1 LRHPYCHGPANGRH
15 VPPVSPAGV
24 EVLVLAKL
32 PDRPASA
39 GLGAASCRAIWVA
52 TNAIEILREEGLVFT
67 VPRRGTYVSPGTK

>member
-1 LRHPYCHGPANGRH
+1 LYWPSCRTVR
-15 VPPVSPAGV
+15 
-24 EVLVLAKL
+24 
-32 PDRPASA
+32 ASA